1 VHPVD
6 VTDLKRLF
14 AAGNDS
20 KTLLPQAQLYVRLFN
35 GNQGGG
41 TSGVKLVFVG
51 ACYSHNAGQE
61 LVKAGVPHVVAT
73 HVDSKID
80 DLAARR
86 FTRAFYLGTNHS
98 YTVMNSVMY

>member
-1 VHPVD
+1 M
-6 VTDLKRLF
+6 
-14 AAGNDS
+14 
-20 KTLLPQAQLYVRLFN
+20 
-35 GNQGGG
+35 
-41 TSGVKLVFVG
+41 KLVFVG

-86 FTRAFYLGTNHS
+86 FTRAFYLGTFLRRLFVRASIQN
-98 YTVMNSVMY
+98 TPTDIFFCNFTFL